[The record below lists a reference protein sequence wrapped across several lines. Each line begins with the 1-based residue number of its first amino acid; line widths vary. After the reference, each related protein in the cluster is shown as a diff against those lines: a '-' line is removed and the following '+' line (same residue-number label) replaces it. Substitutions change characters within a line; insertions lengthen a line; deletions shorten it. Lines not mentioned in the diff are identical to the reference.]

1 MIFLFSY
8 QILIYKV
15 QVTTAV
21 LYVMLMLWSARI
33 KWPKLS
39 TLVKSFKIVQKWYK
53 FGFDILYM
61 SIYILLVFNIF
72 NTVVL
77 QFFTLLKWTVS
88 CWVSFFFFLI
98 SSDGHR
104 GASLASWSNGTATW
118 TGSCSAAFLNT
129 PSDGWMRK
137 RATGRSTPA

>member
-39 TLVKSFKIVQKWYK
+39 TLVKSFKIVQK
-53 FGFDILYM
+53 
-61 SIYILLVFNIF
+61 
-72 NTVVL
+72 
-77 QFFTLLKWTVS
+77 
-88 CWVSFFFFLI
+88 
-98 SSDGHR
+98 
-104 GASLASWSNGTATW
+104 
-118 TGSCSAAFLNT
+118 
-129 PSDGWMRK
+129 
-137 RATGRSTPA
+137 